1 MSSREARFVSPE
13 GCVRYPSATA
23 VAGKYW
29 AIFRTQLVNSLA
41 YPIDLLGRSLLIVL
55 FMWIFMNLW
64 RVTYG
69 ATGTRSIAGL
79 TLADT
84 MWYLMMAEAVMLSKR
99 DLSET
104 MSEQVKDGSVAYLLN
119 KPFNFI
125 LYHFAAG
132 LGDSVLAFGGNLIVG
147 SAVVWLMV
155 GPPPGITG
163 WLFAGV
169 AVVFALLLDFC
180 FSALIGLSAFVVE
193 ETVAFRWIYQKV
205 PATAGRCAD
214 SARFLPGMVA
224 DHFAQPAVRLDHIR
238 AGPAL
243 RRPQPGAPGPR
254 PLATGH
260 LAGGDRRRGLAIL
273 SPGRGAAGDKRGLSH
288 DSPSFVRARF
298 VEDKSP

>member
-1 MSSREARFVSPE
+1 MRSREASVLSPE
-13 GCVRYPSATA
+13 GSVRDPSAAA

-64 RVTYG
+64 RVTFG
-69 ATGTRSIAGL
+69 ATGARSIAGL

-104 MSEQVKDGSVAYLLN
+104 ISEQVKDGSVAYLLN

-132 LGDSVLAFGGNLIVG
+132 LGDSVLAFGGNLVIG

-155 GPPPGITG
+155 GPPPGLTG
-163 WLFAGV
+163 WIFAGA
-169 AVVFALLLDFC
+169 AVGFSWLLDFC

-193 ETVAFRWIYQKV
+193 ETNAFRWIYQKFLLLLGGV
-205 PATAGRCAD
+205 LIPLDFFPAWLQTI
-214 SARFLPGMVA
+214 SLNLP
-224 DHFAQPAVRLDHIR
+224 FAWIIY
-238 AGPAL
+238 GPARL
-243 RRPQPGAPGPR
+243 FVDPSLARLGHVFLQQGIWLAVVGGVVWFVYRRAAAR
-254 PLATGH
+254 LVIN
-260 LAGGDRRRGLAIL
+260 GG
-273 SPGRGAAGDKRGLSH
+273 
-288 DSPSFVRARF
+288 
-298 VEDKSP
+298 

>member
-1 MSSREARFVSPE
+1 MRSREASVLSPE
-13 GCVRYPSATA
+13 GCVGDPSAAA

-69 ATGTRSIAGL
+69 ATGARSIAGL

-104 MSEQVKDGSVAYLLN
+104 ITEQVKDGSVAYLLN

-132 LGDSVLAFGGNLIVG
+132 LGDSVLAFGGNLIIG
-147 SAVVWLMV
+147 TAVVWLMV
-155 GPPPGITG
+155 GPPPGLTG
-163 WLFAGV
+163 WIFAGAAV
-169 AVVFALLLDFC
+169 ALSWLLDFC

-193 ETVAFRWIYQKV
+193 ETNAFRWIYQKFLLLLGGV
-205 PATAGRCAD
+205 LIPLDFFPAWLQTL
-214 SARFLPGMVA
+214 SLNLP
-224 DHFAQPAVRLDHIR
+224 FAWIIY
-238 AGPAL
+238 GPARL
-243 RRPQPGAPGPR
+243 FVDPSLARLGQVFLQQGIWLTVVGGIVWVMYRRAAAR
-254 PLATGH
+254 LVIN
-260 LAGGDRRRGLAIL
+260 GG
-273 SPGRGAAGDKRGLSH
+273 
-288 DSPSFVRARF
+288 
-298 VEDKSP
+298 

>member
-1 MSSREARFVSPE
+1 MSGEQPRSPE
-13 GCVRYPSATA
+13 G
-23 VAGKYW
+23 
-29 AIFRTQLVNSLA
+29 
-41 YPIDLLGRSLLIVL
+41 YPIDLPLGRSLLIVL

-132 LGDSVLAFGGNLIVG
+132 LGDSVLAFGGNLIIG

-169 AVVFALLLDFC
+169 AVVLALLLDFC

-193 ETVAFRWIYQKV
+193 ETVAFRWIYQKFLLLLGGV
-205 PATAGRCAD
+205 LIPLDFFPAWLQTI
-214 SARFLPGMVA
+214 SLNLP
-224 DHFAQPAVRLDHIR
+224 FAWIIY
-238 AGPAL
+238 GPARL
-243 RRPQPGAPGPR
+243 FIDPSPARLGYVFMQQGIWLAVVGGTVWVLYRRAVAR
-254 PLATGH
+254 
-260 LAGGDRRRGLAIL
+260 LAIN
-273 SPGRGAAGDKRGLSH
+273 GG
-288 DSPSFVRARF
+288 
-298 VEDKSP
+298 

>member
-1 MSSREARFVSPE
+1 MSNREASVLSPE
-13 GCVRYPSATA
+13 GCVRNPSAAA

-64 RVTYG
+64 QVTYG
-69 ATGTRSIAGL
+69 ATGARSIAGL

-104 MSEQVKDGSVAYLLN
+104 ITEQVKDGSVAYLLN

-132 LGDSVLAFGGNLIVG
+132 LGDSVLAFGGNLIIG
-147 SAVVWLMV
+147 AAVVWLMV
-155 GPPPGITG
+155 GPPPGLTG
-163 WLFAGV
+163 WIFAGA
-169 AVVFALLLDFC
+169 AVGLSWLLDFC

-193 ETVAFRWIYQKV
+193 ETNAFRWIYQKFLLLLGGV
-205 PATAGRCAD
+205 LIPLDFFPAWLQTV
-214 SARFLPGMVA
+214 SLNLP
-224 DHFAQPAVRLDHIR
+224 FAWIIY
-238 AGPAL
+238 GPARL
-243 RRPQPGAPGPR
+243 FVDPSLARLGQVVLQQGIWLTVVGGIVWVMYRRAAAR
-254 PLATGH
+254 LVIN
-260 LAGGDRRRGLAIL
+260 GG
-273 SPGRGAAGDKRGLSH
+273 
-288 DSPSFVRARF
+288 
-298 VEDKSP
+298 

>member
-1 MSSREARFVSPE
+1 MRN
-13 GCVRYPSATA
+13 PSAAA

-69 ATGTRSIAGL
+69 ATGARSIAGL

-104 MSEQVKDGSVAYLLN
+104 ITEQVKDGSVAYLLN

-132 LGDSVLAFGGNLIVG
+132 LGDSVLAFGGNLIIG
-147 SAVVWLMV
+147 TAVVWLMV
-155 GPPPGITG
+155 GPPPGLTG
-163 WLFAGV
+163 WVFAGA
-169 AVVFALLLDFC
+169 AVGLSWLLDFC

-193 ETVAFRWIYQKV
+193 ETNAFRWIYQKFLLLLGGV
-205 PATAGRCAD
+205 LIPLDFFPAWLQTV
-214 SARFLPGMVA
+214 SLNLP
-224 DHFAQPAVRLDHIR
+224 FAWIIY
-238 AGPAL
+238 GPARL
-243 RRPQPGAPGPR
+243 FVDPSLARLGQVFLQQGIWLTVVGGIVWVMYRRAAAR
-254 PLATGH
+254 
-260 LAGGDRRRGLAIL
+260 LAIN
-273 SPGRGAAGDKRGLSH
+273 GG
-288 DSPSFVRARF
+288 
-298 VEDKSP
+298 